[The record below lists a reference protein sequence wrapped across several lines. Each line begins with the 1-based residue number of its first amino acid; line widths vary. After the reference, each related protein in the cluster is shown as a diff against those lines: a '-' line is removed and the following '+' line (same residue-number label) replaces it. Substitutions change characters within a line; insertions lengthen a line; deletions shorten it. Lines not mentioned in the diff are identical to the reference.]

1 MIVILFLLSILGG
14 FLSGL
19 LGLGGAVVMIPLMLT
34 IPHVFGFGELSMK
47 AVAGLS
53 MIQVLF
59 SSFSGTIAHRR
70 NRSVHFPALIYIGIP
85 MGFSALAGS
94 YASKYFQNIVLMYVF
109 TVIIV
114 IAFLIFTL
122 DKKFKKEAVP
132 LEEIRINKV
141 FCIIAGTVTGA
152 VSGMVGVG
160 GGFILMPFMT
170 YVLKIPLKVTMGT
183 SLGIIF
189 IGAAAGAVGKI
200 ASLQVDFVLV
210 IPVVLGSV
218 IAAQLG
224 AKVNK
229 MTSPAVLRHILIAVI
244 FLSIIQMIFKII
256 EARAG

>member
-1 MIVILFLLSILGG
+1 MIVLLFLLSVLGG

-34 IPHVFGFGELSMK
+34 IPPVFGFGELSMK

-59 SSFSGTIAHRR
+59 ASFSGMIAHRK

-109 TVIIV
+109 TGIV
-114 IAFLIFTL
+114 SLAFFTFL
-122 DKKFKKEAVP
+122 FDRKLKSEAGPV
-132 LEEIRINKV
+132 ENISINKV
-141 FCIIAGTVTGA
+141 QCIIAGAVTGA

-170 YVLKIPLKVTMGT
+170 YFQKIPLKITMGT

-189 IGAAAGAVGKI
+189 IGAVAGAIGKI
-200 ASLQVDFVLV
+200 ASLQVDLILV
-210 IPVVLGSV
+210 IPVILGSV
-218 IAAQLG
+218 IAAQFG
-224 AKVNK
+224 AKINK
-229 MTSPAVLRHILIAVI
+229 MTSPAVLRYILMIVI
-244 FLSIIQMIFKII
+244 FLSIVQMIFKI
-256 EARAG
+256 AGV